1 LYASRAGVIITRVST
16 QAQGTPVATID
27 KTEEEVEIQRGQRA
41 LRFPIIWVAVR
52 CTLQYVI
59 LPFVLPFFGLGGR
72 FSIWISAALEV
83 VALLMVTYNI
93 QRLWNTSWR
102 WRYLALS
109 TITAS
114 AILLF
119 LYQDMQ
125 ELLR

>member
-1 LYASRAGVIITRVST
+1 M
-16 QAQGTPVATID
+16 
-27 KTEEEVEIQRGQRA
+27 
-41 LRFPIIWVAVR
+41 
-52 CTLQYVI
+52 I

-119 LYQDMQ
+119 LYQDVQ